1 MFPGRNGRGNVG
13 LAKEIQGEFCLSS
26 QAFPQEFGKGIRDSR
41 QNGEEVC
48 FERADGPFSNVA
60 AVDIW
65 WDKLELGS
73 PFLFGL
79 EFVGGAA
86 LVVEN
91 LQVNAVAS
99 LGEVGHDAIGSG

>member
-1 MFPGRNGRGNVG
+1 MGFECEDGLFGNV
-13 LAKEIQGEFCLSS
+13 
-26 QAFPQEFGKGIRDSR
+26 
-41 QNGEEVC
+41 V
-48 FERADGPFSNVA
+48 V
-60 AVDIW
+60 VDIW

-73 PFLFGL
+73 PFIFDL

-99 LGEVGHDAIGSG
+99 LGEVGHDAIGGG